1 MQLILA
7 STSTYRAQQLQRLG
21 LDFETRDPEVDE
33 ALFKQAGFTPETLAE
48 VLALEKAKQ
57 VSLQNPDAIV
67 IGGDQLVS
75 FGNTILGKPGSEQ
88 AAVEQLLSMQGH
100 SHILITAIAVS
111 GPKLIETHINHTVL
125 KMRRLDRDAIQRY
138 VQFDQPLDCA
148 GAYKLE
154 SRGITLFEEIQST
167 DHSAITGIPLIALT
181 SLLIK
186 AGITLP

>member
-1 MQLILA
+1 MKLILA
-7 STSTYRAQQLQRLG
+7 STSPYRAEQLKRLG
-21 LDFETRDPEVDE
+21 LDFETRDPQVDE

-57 VSLQNPDAIV
+57 VSQQNPEAIV

-75 FGNTILGKPGSEQ
+75 FENTILGKPGSEQ
-88 AAVEQLLSMQGH
+88 AAMEQLMSMQGQTH
-100 SHILITAIAVS
+100 TLITAIAVT
-111 GPKLIETHINHTVL
+111 GPDFIETHINCTLL
-125 KMRRLDRDAIQRY
+125 KMRTLDRDAIKRY
-138 VQFDQPLDCA
+138 IRFDQPLDCA

-181 SLLIK
+181 TLLIK
-186 AGITLP
+186 AGVTLP

>member
-1 MQLILA
+1 MKLILA
-7 STSTYRAQQLQRLG
+7 STSSYRAEQLKRLG
-21 LDFETRDPEVDE
+21 LDFETRDPQVDE

-57 VSLQNPDAIV
+57 VAGQNPETIV

-75 FGNTILGKPGSEQ
+75 FENTILGKPGSEQ
-88 AAVEQLLSMQGH
+88 AAIDQLMAMQGK
-100 SHILITAIAVS
+100 SHTLITAIAVI
-111 GPKLIETHINHTVL
+111 GPDFLETHINQTTL
-125 KMRRLDRDAIQRY
+125 KMRQLDQDAIKRY

-154 SRGITLFEEIQST
+154 SQGIALFVEIQST

-181 SLLIK
+181 TLLIK
-186 AGITLP
+186 AGVTLP

>member
-1 MQLILA
+1 MKLILA
-7 STSTYRAQQLQRLG
+7 STSAYRAEQLKRLG
-21 LDFETRDPEVDE
+21 LDFEAHDPQVDE

-57 VSLQNPDAIV
+57 VSQQFPDAIV

-75 FGNTILGKPGSEQ
+75 FENTILGKPGSVQ
-88 AAVEQLLSMQGH
+88 AAIDQLMSMQGQ
-100 SHILITAIAVS
+100 SHTLITAIAVT
-111 GPKLIETHINHTVL
+111 GPGFMETHINRTVL
-125 KMRRLDRDAIQRY
+125 KMRQLDKDTIKRY

-181 SLLIK
+181 DLLIK
-186 AGITLP
+186 AGMTLP